1 MYVDPKK
8 RKIIISFSCLIII
21 FLPTHAHL
29 NRPRD
34 RSIFILFFILFVLF
48 VPHIKIIILGRH
60 SHSLLKQPI
69 PQAKRERVVHAAAAT
84 ATAIVIAATELS
96 VVAAAVGVDGTAASA
111 ASRAWASCSDI
122 RRAYT
127 KNPLSTSDWSIA
139 NNTMASSGSRLGST
153 PNSKLLDVPGRIS
166 SPSRCRWWWW
176 WWDKNIPLFVPSCY
190 LPIVGRLT

>member
-1 MYVDPKK
+1 MPYHHLLAHACSSQSPS
-8 RKIIISFSCLIII
+8 RSQHLHPLLHPLRLIRT
-21 FLPTHAHL
+21 PYQ
-29 NRPRD
+29 
-34 RSIFILFFILFVLF
+34 
-48 VPHIKIIILGRH
+48 IIILGRH

-69 PQAKRERVVHAAAAT
+69 PQAKWERVVHAAAT
-84 ATAIVIAATELS
+84 ATTIVVAATELS

-153 PNSKLLDVPGRIS
+153 PNSKLLDVPGQIL
-166 SPSRCRWWWW
+166 SPSHCRWWWWW